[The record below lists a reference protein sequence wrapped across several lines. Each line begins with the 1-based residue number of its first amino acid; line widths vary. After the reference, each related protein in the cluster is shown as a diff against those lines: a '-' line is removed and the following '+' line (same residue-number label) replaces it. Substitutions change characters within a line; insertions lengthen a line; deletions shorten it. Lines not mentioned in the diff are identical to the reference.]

1 MPQVDSAQGL
11 LVEALQDMAD
21 AARALAERG
30 GALAAAVHDDA
41 LRALIHADLPHAGE
55 EAKTLAEL
63 LARLGAEAQGADN
76 IWLRAILD
84 DACRDTETEVPGRW
98 RDVALAGALR
108 KGKQAQR
115 VSYETAMALAAH
127 LGDAEMAGDLEGLRN
142 GAARVDA
149 VLAVRLRALVGDK
162 GVG

>member
-1 MPQVDSAQGL
+1 MGHVDSAQGL
-11 LVEALQDMAD
+11 LIEALQDMAD

-30 GALAAAVHDDA
+30 EALVVAVSDEP
-41 LRALIHADLPHAGE
+41 LRALIQADLPHAAS
-55 EAKTLAEL
+55 EAASLAGL
-63 LARLGAEAQGADN
+63 LARLGAGADGAEN

-127 LGDAEMAGDLEGLRN
+127 LGDAEMAGALEGLRN
-142 GAARVDA
+142 GAARMDA
-149 VLAVRLRALVGDK
+149 VLAARLRALVG
-162 GVG
+162 